1 VSLGSHL
8 PSAGRSELD
17 GHALP
22 TVTAD
27 APGPLHV
34 DHPSPAHKRPP
45 GADRGGGRPTT
56 GWDVL
61 GLTVATTV
69 MLVVHRAATKF
80 LATGL
85 GHPDAT
91 RRAAIAAALASIV
104 LLAWLMVRDRPGAR
118 DLPRLIGGVW
128 TDPPGHWVAA
138 ALGVLLTVPLLSL
151 YTPILL
157 GDADSA
163 RVVAAVGHVRT
174 HGIGYILDTQDN
186 MLPHLVVGPAVAI
199 AGVAGAKV
207 VAVAS
212 VQLLGAVTCYVTRR
226 ITGSLLGAAAATV
239 ALVALPPVAD
249 RSGFVPMYAAMLALG
264 YLGAWLAYRA
274 IAEPDHRWSRAAAA
288 GVCLAL
294 APEAHAVGQL
304 MLVAPVLLLGF
315 APGWR
320 AGLAACARI
329 YLVVAAVS
337 LPRLALNLSQGG
349 MERVTEYRTDYWITE
364 GYVEQLQSDF
374 WGYKGIDEPPGQYL
388 AQLPGRFTHTLGP
401 QGWIVL
407 GLALL
412 AWVLACRAR
421 SRLLV
426 LAATGFMVLSITVKQ
441 VPPFARYYSPLW
453 PGIAILVGVGVA
465 ALIRHRSWAPRA
477 LAAVTVVGL
486 VVVAGS
492 TLDETAQTLDE
503 RRISVVELPLHELA
517 AAIDDDRGVIGARS
531 HKLLNVTDRSPT
543 WGGQFLTEGE
553 FVTYLTWPSDDAVIE
568 VMERHDIG
576 WVLIQP
582 HLSLELDYH
591 DTWLLPHHGRPA
603 RHVERVAISPTF
615 CRVADVDGY
624 LLYRL
629 GGCRGGAS
637 EPADDAPAAGA
648 PVPPG

>member
-22 TVTAD
+22 TATAH
-27 APGPLHV
+27 APGPRHV
-34 DHPSPAHKRPP
+34 DQPSPAHERPP

-69 MLVVHRAATKF
+69 MLELHRAATKI

-85 GHPDAT
+85 GHPEAT
-91 RRAAIAAALASIV
+91 RQAAIAAALASTV
-104 LLAWLMVRDRPGAR
+104 LLAWLIVRDRPRAR

-151 YTPILL
+151 YTPVLL

-186 MLPHLVVGPAVAI
+186 LLAHLVVGPAVAI

-264 YLGAWLAYRA
+264 YMGAWLAYRA

-349 MERVTEYRTDYWITE
+349 MERVTEYRADYWITE
-364 GYVEQLQSDF
+364 GYVEQIQSDF
-374 WGYKGIDEPPGQYL
+374 WEYKGIDEPLGEYL
-388 AQLPGRFTHTLGP
+388 AQLPGRFTHTLEP

-426 LAATGFMVLSITVKQ
+426 LAATGFMVLSLTVKQ

-453 PGIAILVGVGVA
+453 PGIAILVGLGVA

-477 LAAVTVVGL
+477 LAVVTVVGL

-531 HKLLNVTDRSPT
+531 HNLLNVTDRSPT

-553 FVTYLTWPSDDAVIE
+553 FVTYLTWPSDGAVIE

-591 DTWLLPHHGRPA
+591 DTWLIPHHGRPA
-603 RHVERVAISPTF
+603 RHVERVSISPAF
-615 CRVADVDGY
+615 CRVADIDGY

-629 GGCRGGAS
+629 GGCRGGGP
-637 EPADDAPAAGA
+637 EPVEAPAAASAG
-648 PVPPG
+648 